1 MYTTYFGLSEN
12 PFNMTPDHKY
22 LFLSHHHNE
31 ALDHLLYG
39 IHERKGFIA
48 VWGGIGTGK
57 TTLCRALLNQLE
69 PSTRT
74 ALVFNTSIS
83 DIELLEAINQ
93 EFGVLPTGDKTSKK
107 AQIDRLNAFLLEN
120 HKKNGNAVVIV
131 DEAQNLSAEAL
142 EQLRMLSNLETD
154 KEKLLQ
160 IVLVGQPELVKLLRS
175 PFLAQLNE
183 RITIRYQL
191 QPLDRSEVQSY
202 LEHRLIVA
210 GSRGTV
216 RFTKGAVRAIHGY
229 SQGNP
234 RRINAVCDRALLVAY
249 CKDEFAVSKDS
260 ILRAADDI
268 RGDFNGKR
276 PYFRPAWIQN
286 GLAPAAAVMVM
297 AFIVVNLTG
306 WNFKEGALSFFS
318 AAEKITTV
326 QAKALLPNPDSLEPP
341 STATAEKRP
350 FIRKAIQNRPPA
362 PALAMDDRTSLA
374 TLFRLFDV
382 LKAEKDLA
390 AGDVYP
396 GLFTFEGDPG
406 LYRRFLRPFRIR
418 IKSDGKDGPGYIL
431 IKEVTVGGAVAL
443 DADGNQRALT
453 EDYILSHWDGE
464 ISWIYPYEPVS
475 GRLTEGMSGLA
486 VLRIQQTLH
495 ELGYAVE
502 PRGVYD
508 GPTFGEVMRFQLN
521 HGLRADGAVDT
532 STKALLYQMT
542 G

>member
-12 PFNMTPDHKY
+12 PFNMTPDQKY

-31 ALDHLLYG
+31 ALDYLLYG
-39 IHERKGFIA
+39 IHEKKGFIA

-69 PSTRT
+69 PSTKT

-83 DIELLEAINQ
+83 DIELLETINQ
-93 EFGVLPTGDKTSKK
+93 EFGIVSTGDKGSKK
-107 AQIDRLNAFLLEN
+107 AKIDRLNRFLLEN

-131 DEAQNLSAEAL
+131 DEAQNLSAKAL

-160 IVLVGQPELVKLLRS
+160 IVLVGQPEFVKLLSS
-175 PFLAQLNE
+175 PSLAQLNE
-183 RITIRYQL
+183 RITVRYQL
-191 QPLDRSEVQSY
+191 QPLDRPEVQSY

-210 GSRGTV
+210 GSRGSV
-216 RFTKGAVRAIHGY
+216 RFTKGAVAAVHGY

-234 RRINAVCDRALLVAY
+234 RRINAICDRALLIAY
-249 CKDEFAVSKDS
+249 CKDEFAISKDT

-268 RGDFNGKR
+268 RGDFNGSR

-286 GLAPAAAVMVM
+286 RLAPAAAVMVM

-306 WNFKEGALSFFS
+306 WNLKERAFSFFS
-318 AAEKITTV
+318 AAERITTV
-326 QAKALLPNPDSLEPP
+326 QAKALLPKTDPVETP
-341 STATAEKRP
+341 SAEENRQ
-350 FIRKAIQNRPPA
+350 FVRKAIQNVPPT

-374 TLFRLFDV
+374 ALFRLFDV
-382 LKAEKDLA
+382 RKAEKDLA

-396 GLFTFEGDPG
+396 GLFTFEGDPE
-406 LYRRFLRPFRIR
+406 LYRKFLRPFRIR
-418 IKSDGKDGPGYIL
+418 IKSDGKDGPSYIL

-443 DADGNQRALT
+443 DADGNQRSLT

-475 GRLTEGMSGLA
+475 GRLTEGMSGVA
-486 VLRIQQTLH
+486 VLRFQQTLH

-502 PRGVYD
+502 PRGIYD
-508 GPTFGEVMRFQLN
+508 SPTFEEVMRFQLN

-532 STKALLYQMT
+532 STKALLYQMS